1 MQFGYHHSSF
11 HYEDDE
17 PLVESVVERARL
29 VEDAGFSWFS
39 VMDHLWQIPAVGHT
53 DEPFFDAYTILP
65 AVARATNEIEVA
77 TLVTSVHYRNPAL
90 LAKTMATLD
99 HVSGGRAVL
108 GIGAGWYEAEYEAYG
123 YEFPAPQKRIS
134 QLEDGIRLIEAV
146 WTRPSPVTYHGRHYE
161 VEDLVMEPKPL
172 QEPRPP
178 VLVGGGGEQLTLR
191 VVARYADRWNVGGD
205 PGTFEHKR
213 SVLADHCEAVGRSI
227 DEIAQ
232 TVVQPVVIR
241 EDAEAAHAAYEVLA
255 AETAAGPTPR
265 DEYRGLV
272 GTVDDVIARLSTF
285 EDLGVDTCMISPRK
299 NDRES
304 TEAFVDEVLPSF
316 D

>member
-1 MQFGYHHSSF
+1 MEFGYHHSSF
-11 HYEDDE
+11 HYDGDA
-17 PLVESVVERARL
+17 PLIESVVDRALL

-53 DEPFFDAYTILP
+53 DEPFFDAYTVLP
-65 AVARATNEIEVA
+65 AVATATDEIEVA

-90 LAKTMATLD
+90 LAKTLATLD

-134 QLEDGIRLIEAV
+134 QLEDAIRLIEAL
-146 WTRPSPVTYHGRHYE
+146 WTRSSPVTYHGRHYE
-161 VEDLVMEPKPL
+161 VEDLVFEPKPL

-191 VVARYADRWNVGGD
+191 VVARYADRWNVGGS
-205 PGTFEHKR
+205 PETFEHKLA
-213 SVLADHCEAVGRSI
+213 VLSDHCDAVGREVDDI
-227 DEIAQ
+227 ET
-232 TVVQPVVIR
+232 TVVQPLIVR
-241 EDAEAAHAAYEVLA
+241 EDAEAAHEAYEALS
-255 AETAAGPTPR
+255 AETEAGATPR

-272 GTVDDVIARLSTF
+272 GTADDVIDRLSTF
-285 EDLGVDTCMISPRK
+285 EDLGVDACMISPRK

-304 TEAFVDEVLPSF
+304 TEAFVDEVLPAF